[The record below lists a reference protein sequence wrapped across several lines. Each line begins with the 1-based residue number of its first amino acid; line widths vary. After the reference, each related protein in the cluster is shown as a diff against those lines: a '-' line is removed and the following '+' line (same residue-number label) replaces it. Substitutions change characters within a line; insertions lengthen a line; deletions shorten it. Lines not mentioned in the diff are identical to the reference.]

1 MVKPIP
7 ITTYKNQPQQT
18 ALSREKRKRIIQ
30 HNNLKPPSANQAEAS
45 SISTT
50 PLQSNHPL
58 CEKENSTSSRQNR
71 RRVISEK
78 RVSPPFGMA
87 NAQRKS
93 INTFNYTTPLAEITN
108 AKQIFFTNHD
118 HVTNTVDSS
127 SITTTPLQSKL
138 THYHKENS
146 TASRVNRTSVRLDKT
161 VSPSFPIPN
170 TPTTSKKNNGVTT
183 PLGDITASKQS
194 LLPNQSHVPNTLDE
208 KTFTQPNAQI
218 HCRLPR
224 QPKRGINLLTKFA
237 ATAHPIPS
245 ANVDPNLEN
254 GHAKTT
260 EHTIPSNTSDT
271 DSIHESFEANSSSES
286 DTDEDHDSDLH
297 TESDSED
304 DMLQQNT
311 NAASIP
317 IGEPL
322 LLSLIHI

>member
-1 MVKPIP
+1 MGKCQLPFIFFDNHAYYVLFKEHNTIAHFNYTHFLFHSDLMDPLQLTEEQKCQNSRERRKKLLEGKKIGLTSNINSQTSTIKPIGKRNKYVSHDETVLQQSNATLKRENRKRILNKTKELATSKRICTPSPQVVKPIP

-30 HNNLKPPSANQAEAS
+30 HNNLKPPSTNQAEAS

-138 THYHKENS
+138 PHYHKENS

-170 TPTTSKKNNGVTT
+170 TPTISKK
-183 PLGDITASKQS
+183 KQWCYY
-194 LLPNQSHVPNTLDE
+194 
-208 KTFTQPNAQI
+208 TFRRYYN
-218 HCRLPR
+218 
-224 QPKRGINLLTKFA
+224 F
-237 ATAHPIPS
+237 
-245 ANVDPNLEN
+245 
-254 GHAKTT
+254 
-260 EHTIPSNTSDT
+260 
-271 DSIHESFEANSSSES
+271 
-286 DTDEDHDSDLH
+286 
-297 TESDSED
+297 
-304 DMLQQNT
+304 
-311 NAASIP
+311 
-317 IGEPL
+317 
-322 LLSLIHI
+322 